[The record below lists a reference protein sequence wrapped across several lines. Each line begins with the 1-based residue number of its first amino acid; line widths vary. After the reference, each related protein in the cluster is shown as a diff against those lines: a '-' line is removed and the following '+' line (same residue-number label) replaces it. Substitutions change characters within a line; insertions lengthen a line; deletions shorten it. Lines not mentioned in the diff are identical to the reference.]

1 MSYQSQLSQLIER
14 KKYPMTQSLNN
25 LDSSIN
31 NNNNNIIKEP
41 LYEMTIE
48 FSNNL
53 FQTFIMEIEERNNIY
68 IKTLSSKITNK
79 IPYNKNTLKVTY
91 KSQIFFIVF
100 QNKQDFIENVQT
112 STLLF
117 EYIYELTTITEPIN
131 IILLFYIF
139 NFNDIKQNNKYKS
152 SFIYF
157 LSTKLNIKIVDISNS
172 DELVDYI
179 YNFNN
184 SILTKDN
191 KSKITFFDNKPV
203 QITSLT
209 QNENIKNLTFI
220 RHLMCLPGISERIAI
235 SIVKQYP
242 RLDMLYN
249 IYLSDEY
256 DEKEKENLLEN
267 IQLVGPNGGTKR
279 LGPVMSNK
287 IYKFFMAEKP
297 ETKIN
302 N

>member
-1 MSYQSQLSQLIER
+1 MAYQSQLSQLIGS
-14 KKYPMTQSLNN
+14 KKPFFSQPENIIN
-25 LDSSIN
+25 SSYN
-31 NNNNNIIKEP
+31 NNNNNLFNEP
-41 LYEMTIE
+41 LYEMTLE

-53 FQTFIMEIEERNNIY
+53 FQTFLLEIEERNNIL
-68 IKTLSSKITNK
+68 IKNLSSSILQNF
-79 IPYNKNTLKVTY
+79 PYNKNTLKITY
-91 KSQIFFIVF
+91 KSKISFIIF
-100 QNKQDFIENVQT
+100 QNKQDFIDNVQN

-117 EYIYELTTITEPIN
+117 EYIYELTKITDSTN
-131 IILLFYIF
+131 IILIFYMV
-139 NFNDIKQNNKYKS
+139 NFNDMKQNNKYKS

-157 LSTKLNIKIVDISNS
+157 LNTKLNIKIIDIANS

-191 KSKITFFDNKPV
+191 KSKITFFDTKPV
-203 QITSLT
+203 AITSLT

-235 SIVKQYP
+235 AIVKNYP
-242 RLDMLYN
+242 RLDMLYD

-267 IQLVGPNGGTKR
+267 IQVVGPNGGSKR
-279 LGPVMSNK
+279 LGPALSNK
-287 IYKFFMAEKP
+287 IYKFFMSENPDA
-297 ETKIN
+297 KIN

>member
-1 MSYQSQLSQLIER
+1 MSYQSQLSQLIGS
-14 KKYPMTQSLNN
+14 KKPFFSQPEINF
-25 LDSSIN
+25 DFSIN
-31 NNNNNIIKEP
+31 NNDNSFKIPI
-41 LYEMTIE
+41 YEMTLE

-53 FQTFIMEIEERNNIY
+53 FQTFLLEIEERNNIS
-68 IKTLSSKITNK
+68 IKTFSSKIIENF
-79 IPYNKNTLKVTY
+79 PYNKNTLKVSY
-91 KSQIFFIVF
+91 KSQIYFIIF
-100 QNKQDFIENVQT
+100 QNKQDFIDNVQN

-117 EYIYELTTITEPIN
+117 EYIYELTKITEPTN
-131 IILLFYIF
+131 IILLLYMV
-139 NFNDIKQNNKYKS
+139 NFNDMKQSNKCKS

-157 LSTKLNIKIVDISNS
+157 LSTKLDIKVVDISNS

-191 KSKITFFDNKPV
+191 KSKITFFDTKPV

-220 RHLMCLPGISERIAI
+220 KHLMCLPGISERIAI
-235 SIVKQYP
+235 AIVKQFP
-242 RLDMLYN
+242 RLDMLYD

-256 DEKEKENLLEN
+256 DESEKENLLEN
-267 IQLVGPNGGTKR
+267 IQVVGSNGSTKRVGPA
-279 LGPVMSNK
+279 MSNK
-287 IYKFFMAEKP
+287 IYKFFMADNP
-297 ETKIN
+297 ESKIN